1 MILVDTSV
9 WVDHLRHGDVRL
21 AALLEHQTVL
31 AHPQVIGEL
40 ALGQLR
46 HRDAVLSE
54 LMELPRATVASDDE
68 VLRLIERETLYGSGL
83 GYVDAHLLA
92 ATRLTPGALIWTRD
106 RRLLSAAEKLSLAA
120 RLSH

>member
-1 MILVDTSV
+1 VILVDTSV
-9 WVDHLRHGDVRL
+9 WADHLRHGDERL

-31 AHPQVIGEL
+31 THPQVIGEL

-54 LMELPRATVASDDE
+54 LMELPRANVASDDE
-68 VLRLIERETLYGSGL
+68 VLRLIERETLYGRGL

-106 RRLLSAAEKLSLAA
+106 RRLRSAAEKLSLAV

>member
-1 MILVDTSV
+1 VTLVDTSV

-68 VLRLIERETLYGSGL
+68 VLRLIERETLYASGL

>member
-1 MILVDTSV
+1 VILVDTSV
-9 WVDHLRHGDVRL
+9 WVDHLRHGDARL

-31 AHPQVIGEL
+31 AHPQVIAEL

>member
-1 MILVDTSV
+1 VTLVDTSV

>member
-1 MILVDTSV
+1 VILVDTSV
-9 WVDHLRHGDVRL
+9 WVDHLRHGVDRL
-21 AALLEHQTVL
+21 AALLEHEMVQ
-31 AHPQVIGEL
+31 AHPQVIGEI

-54 LMELPRATVASDDE
+54 LMELPRTNTASDDE

-92 ATRLTPGALIWTRD
+92 ATRLTLGASIWTRD
-106 RRLLSAAEKLSLAA
+106 RRLRSAAEKLSLAA

>member
-1 MILVDTSV
+1 LILVDTSV